1 MSLLQ
6 MSLSGAVMILA
17 VVVIRALAINTFPK
31 RTFLALWAVVL
42 LRLLVPYSLP
52 SVFSVYSLT
61 DNLAPA
67 SEGAAVLPVE
77 YFAAEP
83 VQGAVSA
90 SSAGGSIDTWALI
103 WLAGAALMLLFFA
116 AAYVKCFR
124 EFKTS
129 LPVDEHLIENWRR
142 SGRLRRPVEIRQ
154 SDRISVPLTYGVF
167 RPVILLPKDFPWA
180 DRNTVKYVLA
190 HEYIHIR
197 RFDPT
202 AKLVLAAALCVH
214 WFNPLVWCMY
224 FLANRDIELSCDE
237 AVVRLFGIKNRAA
250 YARTLVNMRGPRNAL
265 NPLYSGFNKSAIE
278 ERIVAIMKIKKK
290 TVLSVILAVAVVAG
304 TTAAFAT
311 TAKEDTPMTPLA
323 DDTTI
328 SAPADRDNTVTPPD
342 TDKTNDVQ
350 PPVELKENG
359 QAKPAEELTAPDS
372 GSAPAPAPVPD
383 TGKKPEQP
391 QPSEKPEPDDGSGVV
406 VGGRTVYYSRLEKT
420 ASFLTPEE
428 RDNYDKRL
436 EELKEQYV
444 KDESSYINSSGQ
456 VVGVPGLSL
465 VTDRKPDLVGCI
477 GKSGVKGYCKADDLN
492 GPKVNN
498 PKEAMEYMA
507 NRKEDK
513 IIPVYDFEGNQ
524 IDTFVIPALSKSEV
538 EAAQKALDEMIANHM
553 YED

>member
-17 VVVIRALAINTFPK
+17 VVVIRALAINAFPK
-31 RTFLALWAVVL
+31 RTFLSLWGVVL
-42 LRLLVPYSLP
+42 LRLLIPYSLP

-77 YFAAEP
+77 YFTAEP

-90 SSAGGSIDTWALI
+90 SPAGGSIDTWALI

-129 LPVDEHLIENWRR
+129 LPVDKHLIENWRR

-167 RPVILLPKDFPWA
+167 RPVILLPRDFPWA

-190 HEYIHIR
+190 NEYIHIR
-197 RFDPT
+197 RFDAT

-237 AVVRLFGIKNRAA
+237 AVVRLFGEKNRAA
-250 YARTLVNMRGPRNAL
+250 YARTLVNMRGPQNAL

-304 TTAAFAT
+304 TTVAFAT

-328 SAPADRDNTVTPPD
+328 SAPADRGNTVTPPE

-350 PPVELKENG
+350 PPVELEENG

-391 QPSEKPEPDDGSGVV
+391 QPSEKPEQVDPDDPDNLMQYLPAGTVNKNPNDPNAPTAVECFKEAMDKYLVDGQYRTNAAGQTYGTDILSSV
-406 VGGRTVYYSRLEKT
+406 VGYEPDLIAVRATNGESGFV
-420 ASFLTPEE
+420 
-428 RDNYDKRL
+428 DNKF
-436 EELKEQYV
+436 LKEQTGHNV
-444 KDESSYINSSGQ
+444 K
-456 VVGVPGLSL
+456 
-465 VTDRKPDLVGCI
+465 
-477 GKSGVKGYCKADDLN
+477 
-492 GPKVNN
+492 N
-498 PKEAMEYMA
+498 PEEAMEYMK
-507 NRKEDK
+507 NRPDSWTF
-513 IIPVYDFEGNQ
+513 PVYDLDGNV
-524 IDTFVIPALSKSEV
+524 IGEFVV
-538 EAAQKALDEMIANHM
+538 Q
-553 YED
+553 